1 MKVETLDDK
10 SSFSSGSN
18 HNEYATVPISLRL
31 LARLEYKAME
41 NNERNV
47 KNMTEKRRMGSGFL
61 FLAPRL
67 DDDAMRLRSRG
78 GIWEI
83 ELCDVCGNAKRK
95 SEECKI
101 YAKICTRAH

>member
-67 DDDAMRLRSRG
+67 DDDVMRLRSRG

-83 ELCDVCGNAKRK
+83 ELCDVCGNAKGK
-95 SEECKI
+95 SEE
-101 YAKICTRAH
+101 